1 MNTSSAH
8 KTRWGILGTA
18 RIATKVAR
26 AIDLA
31 PNAELIAVASRDPA
45 RAASWAAA
53 RDLKRSYGSYDA
65 LLEDPEI
72 DAVYIPLPPS
82 LHREWTIKAAEK
94 SKHVLCEKPLALNA
108 AEGREMASACE
119 DNGVQLM
126 DGVMWVHHR
135 RSEEIKNIL
144 TAGTLGEL
152 RRLTAAFSFNGK
164 LQNSNDIRVKKE
176 LGGGSLGDL
185 GYYCIRAI
193 IWAFDALP
201 TKAFATAR
209 FCHGV
214 DFNLSALLWFEG
226 ERMATFDC
234 GFDTVARKWFEIAGT
249 RASLVCD
256 DFVVPQEESVAR
268 YWIHGS
274 SAEADSKH
282 LVEGGIQEVRMIE
295 HFSNLSHSGKL
306 EEKWPNAAIA
316 TMHVCDAL
324 LESAHCNQII
334 PLDSTP

>member
-1 MNTSSAH
+1 MSTPRTE
-8 KTRWGILGTA
+8 KIRWGILGTA
-18 RIATKVAR
+18 KIAAKVAR

-31 PNAELIAVASRDPA
+31 PNAELIAIASRDHR

-53 RDLKRSYGSYDA
+53 RDLEHSYGSYDA

-108 AEGREMASACE
+108 AEARDMASACK

-126 DGVMWVHHR
+126 DGVMWIHHQ
-135 RSEEIKNIL
+135 RSDEIKNIL
-144 TAGTLGEL
+144 TEGALGEL

-164 LQNSNDIRVKKE
+164 LQNSENIRAQKE

-185 GYYCIRAI
+185 GYYCVRAI
-193 IWAFDALP
+193 IWAFESLP

-209 FCHGV
+209 FCDGV

-249 RASLVCD
+249 QASLVCD
-256 DFVVPQEESVAR
+256 DFVVPQQEALAR

-274 SAEADSKH
+274 SAETDSRH
-282 LVEGGIQEVRMIE
+282 SVEAGIQEVRMIE
-295 HFSNLSHSGKL
+295 RFSNLAHSGKL
-306 EEKWPNAAIA
+306 EEKWPNDAIA
-316 TMHVCDAL
+316 TMQVCDAL

-334 PLDSTP
+334 QLDSTP